1 MNVNSPIELQEGV
14 AATPMNIDNN
24 DPFQEGVAATP
35 VRDEYVAT
43 SPTPMNVND
52 AFNANQQAFKAQTA
66 AYNSVNAKTP
76 KTARKYARR
85 ARKAATAAKRYAMK
99 AMRPIKKIAKTM
111 KSRREKKMRK
121 AADAL
126 LKAQRNRENNKA
138 RQDAVRRSKQEA
150 ENSRRSM
157 REAEERMAAE
167 AAAEAAQA
175 AEESARIAEAELER
189 KIAENRAMLNAVLE
203 DPSLSKRAK
212 MVKLHPNKVL
222 QRIGREH
229 TGKNIVEQHRLYA
242 QELFKKV

>member
-14 AATPMNIDNN
+14 AASPVNVNMNNN
-24 DPFQEGVAATP
+24 DPFQEGTAATP

-76 KTARKYARR
+76 KTAMKYARR

-111 KSRREKKMRK
+111 KSRHKKKMRK
-121 AADAL
+121 AAEAL
-126 LKAQRNRENNKA
+126 LKAQRNQENNEA
-138 RQDAVRRSKQEA
+138 RQDAVRRS
-150 ENSRRSM
+150 M
-157 REAEERMAAE
+157 REAEDRMAAE
-167 AAAEAAQA
+167 AAAEAARA

-189 KIAENRAMLNAVLE
+189 KIAENRAMLEAALA
-203 DPSLSKRAK
+203 DPTMKRTK
-212 MVKLHPNKVL
+212 KLLLLHRNKL
-222 QRIGREH
+222 LGRIGREH
-229 TGKNIVEQHRLYA
+229 MGKKIVEDHAKFADSLLVKYLNP
-242 QELFKKV
+242 ENTTT